1 MNNFGNKEETENK
14 HKTKNINYIN
24 IQNIIFSFFNF
35 YCDLLHHKST
45 STYDLERDKTKFNAH
60 SI

>member
-24 IQNIIFSFFNF
+24 IQNIIFLKNIWILGFISFLNILKKYIYFMK
-35 YCDLLHHKST
+35 DGILSG
-45 STYDLERDKTKFNAH
+45 
-60 SI
+60 